1 MKFHKLMLSP
11 IGLLSNSTHAY
22 ALKGEVLKSE
32 TQSGEYLVIVKIP
45 FTIIV
50 VYQYLFGKKSELI
63 VLHIFNKR
71 MF

>member
-1 MKFHKLMLSP
+1 MLSP
-11 IGLLSNSTHAY
+11 IGLPSSSTHAY
-22 ALKGEVLKSE
+22 AIKEEVLKSE
-32 TQSGEYLVIVKIP
+32 TQSGERLVIAKVP

-63 VLHIFNKR
+63 VLHIFNKK

>member
-1 MKFHKLMLSP
+1 MLSP
-11 IGLLSNSTHAY
+11 IGLLSSSTHAY
-22 ALKGEVLKSE
+22 ALNGEVLKSE
-32 TQSGEYLVIVKIP
+32 TQSGECLVIVKVP

-63 VLHIFNKR
+63 VLHIFNKK

>member
-1 MKFHKLMLSP
+1 M
-11 IGLLSNSTHAY
+11 
-22 ALKGEVLKSE
+22 EVLKSE
-32 TQSGEYLVIVKIP
+32 TQSGECLVIVKVP

-63 VLHIFNKR
+63 VLHIFNKK

>member
-1 MKFHKLMLSP
+1 MLSP
-11 IGLLSNSTHAY
+11 IGLPSSSTNAC

-32 TQSGEYLVIVKIP
+32 TQSGEHLVIVKVP

-50 VYQYLFGKKSELI
+50 VYQYLFGQKSELI
-63 VLHIFNKR
+63 VLHIFNKK

>member
-1 MKFHKLMLSP
+1 MLSP

-32 TQSGEYLVIVKIP
+32 TQSGEYLVIVKVP

-50 VYQYLFGKKSELI
+50 VYQYIFGKNQS
-63 VLHIFNKR
+63 
-71 MF
+71 